1 MIYIIL
7 VLQMHDRINVSMVI
21 TSYRGIYRIH
31 HQVYEENKVGS
42 IRTQQP
48 NADSTRVQDYVPAPK
63 LSVIASHLQGA
74 I

>member
-31 HQVYEENKVGS
+31 LYEENKVGS